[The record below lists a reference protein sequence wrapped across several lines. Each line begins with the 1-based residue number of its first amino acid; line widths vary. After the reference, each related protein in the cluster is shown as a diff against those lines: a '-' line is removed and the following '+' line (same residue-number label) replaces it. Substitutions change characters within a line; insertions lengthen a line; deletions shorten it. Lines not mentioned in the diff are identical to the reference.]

1 MPGQFL
7 RTLVSAERTVRA
19 NRQLGCTLA
28 FVAGAVNAGGFL
40 AIGRYTSHMTGIVS
54 SIADDLALSLVWP
67 ALTGAVLLL
76 VFTAG
81 AMVTAILANW
91 ARLRRMHSEYALPLM
106 LEAVL
111 LIVFGLLG
119 DRLDTNRTLLA
130 PATAIVLCFLMGLQN
145 AVVTKISKAVIR
157 TTHMTGVITDLG
169 IELGKLVYRNPDRH
183 RSHEIQP
190 YRVVADRDRLKIL
203 SMLLACFFVGAL
215 TGAVA
220 FKHLGFASTLPFA
233 AVLVTLAILPI
244 VDDLRARRSA

>member
-1 MPGQFL
+1 VPGQFL

-28 FVAGAVNAGGFL
+28 FIAGAVNAGGFL

-91 ARLRRMHSEYALPLM
+91 ARQRRMHSEYALPLM
-106 LEAVL
+106 LEALL
-111 LIVFGLLG
+111 LIAFGLLG
-119 DRLDTNRTLLA
+119 DRLDSNRTLLA
-130 PATAIVLCFLMGLQN
+130 PATAVVLCFLMGLQN

-169 IELGKLVYRNPDRH
+169 IELGKLVYRNTDRG
-183 RSHEIQP
+183 IQP
-190 YRVVADRDRLKIL
+190 YRVVADRDRLTIL
-203 SMLLACFFVGAL
+203 SMLLGCFFVGAL
-215 TGAVA
+215 TGAIA
-220 FKHLGFASTLPFA
+220 FKHLGFASALPFA
-233 AVLVTLAILPI
+233 AMLVTLAILPI
-244 VDDLRARRSA
+244 VDDLRVRAGKSL